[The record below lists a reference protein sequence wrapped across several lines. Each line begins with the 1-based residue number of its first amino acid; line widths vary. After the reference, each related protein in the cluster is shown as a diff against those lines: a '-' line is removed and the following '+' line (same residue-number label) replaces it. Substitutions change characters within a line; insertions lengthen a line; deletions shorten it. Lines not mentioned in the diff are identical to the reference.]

1 MRPVTRLWTMID
13 CLRTSALRPVFRLR
27 SAGVFLIYFVC
38 FYTNQVVSCLS
49 LLGWV
54 SRIAGRAPQRFKRAT
69 LPAPQPQNEQGGEGQ
84 RLILGKGEFP
94 AARARTRNHRVHA
107 SQFTLG
113 KITSRLAADRAHR
126 SVNAIGARRVEAAV
140 SIVQR
145 EDHHF
150 YVVRNYRPRV
160 RMRKLCQP
168 TTGHGLLMQGDD
180 SQKSLG
186 RAICSSITRCCLS
199 QPRGPR
205 VASDENFFDSE
216 L

>member
-27 SAGVFLIYFVC
+27 SAGVFFDLFCMFLYKSSGV
-38 FYTNQVVSCLS
+38 
-49 LLGWV
+49 LLVFAWLG
-54 SRIAGRAPQRFKRAT
+54 IANSGEGAT
-69 LPAPQPQNEQGGEGQ
+69 TVQARDLAGTPAQNEQGGEGQ

-150 YVVRNYRPRV
+150 YVVR
-160 RMRKLCQP
+160 KLSSESEDEK
-168 TTGHGLLMQGDD
+168 TVSADNRSRIVDAGRRFAEIARAGNLFVDHSLLL
-180 SQKSLG
+180 KSATWSTSG
-186 RAICSSITRCCLS
+186 QR
-199 QPRGPR
+199 
-205 VASDENFFDSE
+205 
-216 L
+216 